1 MIQLLSNS
9 VKGGRPIIMMHR
21 KVTPKDTFGI
31 MCFLVINL
39 FLLVVSGAIPG
50 SMSIWEQSICRNY
63 FIFQIVINGFW
74 LIRRYRS
81 GNCHVPNNLAVWEVS
96 WPIQTVFGI
105 KQNQG
110 LQRVTYHFQIAKPSF
125 NSRRWSWKTTALSPF
140 IRVRA

>member
-1 MIQLLSNS
+1 
-9 VKGGRPIIMMHR
+9 MMLK
-21 KVTPKDTFGI
+21 KVAQKDTFGI

-81 GNCHVPNNLAVWEVS
+81 GNCHVPNNLAV
-96 WPIQTVFGI
+96 
-105 KQNQG
+105 
-110 LQRVTYHFQIAKPSF
+110 
-125 NSRRWSWKTTALSPF
+125 
-140 IRVRA
+140 